1 MNNFSVL
8 NLLQGSGA
16 RMKQDLHER
25 LTSHPGELGKDREE
39 IIRQFLRHYLPKRF
53 EVSHGFAFDSS
64 GKLSEQLDIVI
75 ADSQVCPRFETPGG
89 IRYFPCES
97 IVAVGQVKSAL
108 TGRKQLQGAL
118 ANLESVK
125 SLDRSAKGK
134 AIDIS
139 RQEYIDPLSNHLHQI
154 FTFVFVI
161 GQVLDE
167 NTMLSEITDHV
178 LQTAVHLWP
187 NVIFACDKYLLTFCC
202 DRGICPNPMDAR
214 GIALQK
220 ASSDQDILMK
230 LYLLLG
236 MAIET
241 TRVAHL
247 PYWEYLNRITSWSA
261 EVHYSSKEDP
271 PPYLS
276 SLTTA

>member
-53 EVSHGFAFDSS
+53 EVSHGFAFDSG

-89 IRYFPCES
+89 IRDFPCES

-139 RQEYIDPLSNHLHQI
+139 HQEYIDPLSNHLHQI

-161 GQVLDE
+161 GQV
-167 NTMLSEITDHV
+167 
-178 LQTAVHLWP
+178 
-187 NVIFACDKYLLTFCC
+187 C
-202 DRGICPNPMDAR
+202 
-214 GIALQK
+214 
-220 ASSDQDILMK
+220 SS
-230 LYLLLG
+230 
-236 MAIET
+236 A
-241 TRVAHL
+241 
-247 PYWEYLNRITSWSA
+247 TSLRA
-261 EVHYSSKEDP
+261 YRRHQ
-271 PPYLS
+271 
-276 SLTTA
+276 